1 MDLGARPIMTPET
14 PTADA
19 TPPPGAR
26 PVARPRIPVTIRRVR
41 LRDVPTLVGLY
52 RGQDEASRK
61 LYHPFPF
68 DRFRLTAI
76 FTYQA
81 LTQRYLRWMMRHPRI
96 RAAGL
101 LVAMT
106 PGVRRPVGYGHVQI
120 LHPAGQEPRA
130 FFGYLVAPAYRGQ
143 RIGVALHDEMVETAL
158 RLGIRRGGG
167 IILHENQQNVRLLAK
182 LGVEMKDSEIVDRRS
197 NPGGANFAVD
207 MDLAEMQARRRAEL
221 AATATTPTTN

>member
-1 MDLGARPIMTPET
+1 MVET
-14 PTADA
+14 TAPA
-19 TPPPGAR
+19 PSAEASPPAK
-26 PVARPRIPVTIRRVR
+26 PVARPRIPVTIRPGR

-52 RGQDEASRK
+52 RGQDEASRR

-76 FTYQA
+76 FAYQA
-81 LTQRYLRWMMRHPRI
+81 LTQPFLKRMMRHPRI

-101 LVAMT
+101 LVAHT
-106 PGVRRPVGYGHVQI
+106 PGVRRPIAYGHVQI
-120 LHPAGQEPRA
+120 LHPAPGEVRA

-167 IILHENQQNVRLLAK
+167 ILLTDNRQNVRLLAK
-182 LGVEMKDSEIVDRRS
+182 LGVELKSSSVVDR
-197 NPGGANFAVD
+197 NTPDTANFTVD

-221 AATATTPTTN
+221 AAAAASP